1 MGFEFETISSDEFEK
16 RKELGEF
23 GEVSSVIESKKSPD
37 MMSDEH
43 SSEEGQNEKAADNN
57 KKDYIRQT
65 FLLDKDLKR
74 AIRRKAANEDK
85 GLNEIVRDILRNSIE
100 NKYFE
105 AY

>member
-1 MGFEFETISSDEFEK
+1 MGFEFETISEGEFEK

-23 GEVSSVIESKKSPD
+23 GEVSSVIESEKSPD
-37 MMSDEH
+37 MMSDGD
-43 SSEEGQNEKAADNN
+43 SSEESQNEKAADNN

-74 AIRRKAANEDK
+74 AIRRKAAYEDK
-85 GLNEIVRDILRNSIE
+85 GINEIVREMLRISIE
-100 NKYFE
+100 DKYFE